1 MGRCNLSTRQ
11 AREDVVV
18 ARSTARRHKTTCVR
32 VLIADDH
39 PVVRSG
45 LAAVIAQEDDLCL
58 VAQAEDGAR
67 AVALFQQHHPD
78 VVLMDLRMPG
88 MDGVEAIRRITTEFP
103 DARIIALTTYDGDA
117 DIRRALAAGAQGY
130 LLKEM
135 LVTDVIS
142 AIRGASSGARIVP
155 PAVAVKIAEHAQTK
169 DLTKRELEVL
179 GLVARGLTN
188 KEVAAAIGRTN
199 ETVKLHLKRIYA
211 KMRVSDRTQ
220 AVTIGLRRGLIH
232 LE

>member
-1 MGRCNLSTRQ
+1 M
-11 AREDVVV
+11 V

>member
-1 MGRCNLSTRQ
+1 M
-11 AREDVVV
+11 V

-58 VAQAEDGAR
+58 VAEAEDGAR

-117 DIRRALAAGAQGY
+117 DIHRALAAGAQGY

-135 LVTDVIS
+135 LVTDVIN

-211 KMRVSDRTQ
+211 KMRVSDRTE

>member
-1 MGRCNLSTRQ
+1 VRAQ
-11 AREDVVV
+11 AISR
-18 ARSTARRHKTTCVR
+18 RRKTACVR

-39 PVVRSG
+39 PVVRTG
-45 LAAVIAQEDDLCL
+45 LAAVIAQEDDLCI

-67 AVALFQQHHPD
+67 AVALFQEHHPD
-78 VVLMDLRMPG
+78 VVLMDLRMPE

-117 DIRRALAAGAQGY
+117 DIHRALAAGAQGY

-135 LVTDVIS
+135 LVTDVIT
-142 AIRGASSGARIVP
+142 AIRSAWRGARILP
-155 PAVAVKIAEHAQTK
+155 PAVAVKMAEHARTK

-188 KEVAAAIGRTN
+188 KEVAVAIGRTT

>member
-1 MGRCNLSTRQ
+1 
-11 AREDVVV
+11 VV

>member
-1 MGRCNLSTRQ
+1 MRAQ
-11 AREDVVV
+11 AISR
-18 ARSTARRHKTTCVR
+18 RRKTACVR

-39 PVVRSG
+39 PVVRTG
-45 LAAVIAQEDDLCL
+45 LAAVIAQEDDLCI

-67 AVALFQQHHPD
+67 AVALFQEHHPD
-78 VVLMDLRMPG
+78 VVLMDLRMPE

-117 DIRRALAAGAQGY
+117 DIHRALAAGAQGY

-135 LVTDVIS
+135 LVTDVIT
-142 AIRGASSGARIVP
+142 AIRSAWRGARILP
-155 PAVAVKIAEHAQTK
+155 PAVAVKMAEHARTK

-188 KEVAAAIGRTN
+188 KEVAVAIGRTT

>member
-1 MGRCNLSTRQ
+1 MASRTTSR
-11 AREDVVV
+11 REK
-18 ARSTARRHKTTCVR
+18 AACVR

-45 LAAVIAQEDDLCL
+45 LAAVIEQEDDLCV

-67 AVALFQQHHPD
+67 AVALYHVHQPD

-88 MDGVEAIRRITTEFP
+88 MDGVQAIRTITTDFP
-103 DARIIALTTYDGDA
+103 EARIIALTTYDGDT
-117 DIRRALAAGAQGY
+117 DIHRALEAGAQGY

-135 LVTDVIS
+135 LVTDVIT
-142 AIRGASSGARIVP
+142 AIRSAWRGARVLP
-155 PAVAVKIAEHAQTK
+155 PAVAVKLAEHAQTK

-179 GLVARGLTN
+179 ELVARGLTN

-199 ETVKLHLKRIYA
+199 ETVKLHLKRIFA